1 MKRIITVSLLSILFL
16 ILDNTLMPFFSI
28 KGAYPSLLFVFAIC
42 YSIIAGSW
50 SAVFIGVLSGLLQDV
65 YLTNGLG
72 INMLINMLICLI
84 AAEIGK
90 TIFKDKSLIPIIA
103 GFFLSILKGILMF
116 AILYIV
122 KQYTDGKL
130 ILYISIYN
138 MIVTIFM
145 YKKVYKLSNVDF
157 MMKNWK
163 F

>member
-1 MKRIITVSLLSILFL
+1 M
-16 ILDNTLMPFFSI
+16 
-28 KGAYPSLLFVFAIC
+28 FAVC

-90 TIFKDKSLIPIIA
+90 TIFKDKSLIPIISS
-103 GFFLSILKGILMF
+103 FFLSILKGILMF